1 MIRRITKFFSL
12 MRLVFFAISSASFA
26 QNIINSLGTYKI
38 VVNGF
43 DWGPAVDRVIVT
55 LDTKISEIDSK
66 SISVVE
72 TKKWYTSNPSENFNR
87 IITNSYLSDSKGNKV
102 KGASNSFVLELK
114 VSPSEGSP
122 FLYDIPKGLNDW
134 ANPYYLTISLE
145 NGQSLKSDKNSI
157 TKISIDTKYTER
169 IMPEADKFKT
179 GKYTADS
186 ITLNYAHFSPKKDS
200 GKNPLVIWLHG
211 MGEGGTDT
219 SIALLGNKVTAL
231 VSDETQKMLNNAYV
245 LVPQAPTFW
254 MDNGS
259 GDIGKFDGTSKYD
272 NVLMSLIKDFVKN
285 NPDIDES
292 KIIVGGCSNG
302 GFMTMRLLFNNPKYF
317 SAAYPVCE
325 PYTDKFITDEMINRI
340 KDIPMWFTLAIND
353 SVVEPMINELPT
365 FQRLAKAGAKDIHI
379 SIFSNVKDTSGLY
392 KDANGQAYEYN
403 GHWSWIYTLNN
414 ECQENGLQLFE
425 WAGSKVNN
433 K

>member
-1 MIRRITKFFSL
+1 MIKRVTSFFGL
-12 MRLVFFAISSASFA
+12 MTLMFFAINSVSFA
-26 QNIINSLGTYKI
+26 QNVINSLGTYKI

-43 DWGPAVDRVIVT
+43 DWGPAVDKVIVT
-55 LDTKISEIDSK
+55 LDTKISEVDSK
-66 SISVVE
+66 SISIVE
-72 TKKWYTSNPSENFNR
+72 TKKWYTSNPSESFNR
-87 IITNSYLSDSKGNKV
+87 VITNSYLSDSNGNKI
-102 KGASNSFVLELK
+102 KGDSNSFVLELK

-122 FLYDIPKGLNDW
+122 FLYDIPKGLNNW
-134 ANPYYLTISLE
+134 TNPYYLTISLN

-157 TKISIDTKYTER
+157 TKISIDTKYTEK
-169 IMPEADKFKT
+169 IMPEADKFVT
-179 GKYTADS
+179 EKYTSDN
-186 ITLNYAHFSPKKDS
+186 ITLNYAHFSPKKDN

-231 VSDETQKMLNNAYV
+231 ISDETQKMLKNAYV
-245 LVPQAPTFW
+245 LVPQSPTFW

-259 GDIGKFDGTSKYD
+259 GDISKFDGTSKYD

-353 SVVEPMINELPT
+353 SVVEPMVNELPT
-365 FQRLAKAGAKDIHI
+365 FQRLAKAGAKDIHM
-379 SIFSNVKDTSGLY
+379 SVFSNVKDTSGLY
-392 KDANGQAYEYN
+392 KDSKGQPYEYN

-414 ECQENGLQLFE
+414 ECQENELQLFE
-425 WAGSKVNN
+425 WARSKVNN